1 MASMKTTTTAL
12 CALLLLDG
20 VGLADGFAPHLG
32 RHAAAKF
39 VRAPPPSALGPSSL
53 AGLATLTGVI
63 VIHELGH
70 FSVARAQGIR
80 VNSFNVG
87 FGPKVWGVDRGE
99 RPDVAVRL
107 LPIGGFVE
115 FPRYLNRTKL
125 LDAGYERDD
134 VEELLESAITDP
146 ADPDLLENR
155 PFAGQAAVIV
165 AGVAANVVLA
175 WSLFFGGA
183 ASVGVPV
190 FELDQP
196 VCVRRVAPNS
206 AAALGGLRPGDQLL
220 TVGGTAM
227 PRVSRSPSLLDEAVA
242 TIRAATKDAV
252 DRNGPVAATL
262 VRDGKEL
269 RLLVPPQRPP
279 TPTAPTPPLGV
290 ELAAQ
295 CGAVRR
301 RSSPCPPPPRAT
313 YDTSRGLRAVGAGL
327 AQILGGLLSGGARPD
342 VQGPLGI
349 AQSGASI
356 AARDPSQLL
365 AFGAMLSL
373 NLALLNSLPLPGLDG
388 FQLLVLS
395 GEKATGRKLSDD
407 AQGAISGATALLFLL
422 IAGSSL
428 AADAGNAGVP
438 VAGIATGIRQILPS
452 LVIGVAL
459 AQGASYLRQRREDA
473 AEPKRGLD
481 GGNAH
486 LYE

>member
-1 MASMKTTTTAL
+1 MKRTTTVCL
-12 CALLLLDG
+12 VLLLDAI
-20 VGLADGFAPHLG
+20 GLADGLAPHLG

-206 AAALGGLRPGDQLL
+206 AAALGGLRPGDQL
-220 TVGGTAM
+220 
-227 PRVSRSPSLLDEAVA
+227 SPSAA
-242 TIRAATKDAV
+242 PRCRASRGRPRCSTRRWRRSAPRRDAV

-301 RSSPCPPPPRAT
+301 EKLAVPAAAARAT

>member
-1 MASMKTTTTAL
+1 MKRTTTVCL
-12 CALLLLDG
+12 VLLLDAI
-20 VGLADGFAPHLG
+20 GLADGLAPHLG
-32 RHAAAKF
+32 RHATAKII
-39 VRAPPPSALGPSSL
+39 RAPPPSALGPSSL

-301 RSSPCPPPPRAT
+301 EKLAVPAAAARAT
-313 YDTSRGLRAVGAGL
+313 SDTSRGLRAVGAGL

>member
-1 MASMKTTTTAL
+1 MTIV
-12 CALLLLDG
+12 LLLTL
-20 VGLADGFAPHLG
+20 VDGFAPQLG
-32 RHAAAKF
+32 RRAIVAS
-39 VRAPPPSALGPSSL
+39 RAPPPSALGPSSL

-99 RPDVAVRL
+99 RPDVALRL

-115 FPRYLNRTKL
+115 FPKYLNRSKL
-125 LDAGYERDD
+125 EAAGYERGDI
-134 VEELLESAITDP
+134 EELLDSSTAVTDP
-146 ADPDLLENR
+146 GDPDLLENR
-155 PFAGQAAVIV
+155 PFLGQAAVIV
-165 AGVAANVVLA
+165 AGVCANVVLA

-183 ASVGVPV
+183 TSVGVPV

-301 RSSPCPPPPRAT
+301 EKLAVPAAAARAT